1 MRKPDRNR
9 LICGLAAALGVLA
22 ALAGGAGARE
32 EGARLVSSSSGAVAF
47 EVSVPAP
54 VLVPGPGG
62 TVRVVLEGYGTF
74 SPPGAVELPGTTF
87 RVAVP
92 SGGEPRVSWTVL
104 EEEPLGSLI
113 LARVAGER
121 LIEGANGVPSSEQY
135 YPPDP
140 WAAGGAPSLVEV
152 RRPSFMGRQRVLPIR
167 VNPLILEG
175 GGARLIR
182 KLSVTVSFGA
192 SPAPAGADAFGEAP
206 LSGAWKRLYGEL
218 LVNPDDAERLRK
230 PLDRTPRLS
239 AAAEAGKRLKLR
251 IPETGVYYMRADSLI
266 AAGLSTGLA
275 TGELALRK
283 YYYDETQP
291 GFERTVEAPVFVVED
306 AGGAPGVFDGG
317 DRLFFYALGLKDDA
331 DALDTNALFAAD
343 NVLWLEEEVAGAIM
357 PLIPPGPPGATDTVR
372 QFTATMKYRTDTWY
386 MKNAVPGT
394 FDFYY
399 ATKPLARD
407 AALPF
412 TLNHPASTGTFSI
425 TIRLQGNDP
434 SSASH
439 TVSFSVRNST
449 GTHLLGSGG
458 FFSKEARTYTYT
470 GLSVSWLVDGQNEL
484 VIACNADYMY
494 LVNDFTVT
502 YAAGFFASGDA
513 LEFAVNPLVDYAVIP
528 ISGFTTNSGFL
539 VDITNPRSPSYR
551 ALGSSDFSPAD
562 GGYRLAV
569 TVGESMTARRFVAIA
584 GGGANRLAVRS
595 VSTDAPSNLRETAG
609 SFQALVISHRDFM
622 TTLSTE
628 YAVWRRSQGYRV
640 LLADVEDV
648 FDEFNGGLPH
658 ADAIKRFVKY
668 GFDHWGVEHVL
679 LVGDASEDHKR
690 VLYGPDP
697 ATQGSPPDYVPSFTY
712 STSVSGSYDDEV
724 IYSDRYYAFLDETVP
739 VNAGAA
745 PAPMLP
751 GGYPDVFIGRLPV
764 GRDVELRAII
774 YKMKRMET
782 PETDDAWRRRLVLFS
797 DDEWSGRG
805 NDYMYHAYEG
815 EFEWSTDT
823 CAAYVERSLPG
834 GFDIERLHLRL
845 YTDPIHPDESE
856 RGPAVLTKATNE
868 TRRTFTPALNRELNK
883 GCLWYMFQGHG
894 NRAVLTTES
903 AYSLGWYMDPDSLRT
918 YTPFIFVGVGCHI
931 SDFAIR
937 AEYNTFGETGPNG
950 DCMSEQLLFKSG
962 AGAVA
967 TYASAGFEYLSQN
980 AVLVEQLHRT
990 IFQAPPADSIGPR
1003 NEYTGAHWVFGE
1015 AIAKAEI
1022 EQIDHTSYGTDQ
1034 VFRYCVLGD
1043 PMLRIDPG
1051 PPLMRLEADSA
1062 GEYTIVSPGD
1072 TLRARGGTNL
1082 IKLRLTVSD
1091 VVAIGRIT
1099 LRVNGED
1106 STASM
1111 RITPLVDAD
1120 KTYARSYRAE
1130 YDFEI
1135 DPNDES
1141 LLFQVFSP
1149 DGREVGRFDFPIYT
1163 SVQAFYNDFSYEIGP
1178 AAESPP
1184 SGTFIVTA
1192 EFPSYLAEPP
1202 ALSIDGELRPDI
1214 VFAVDDPARA
1224 LRWKAAFQATLESG
1238 LHTFTV
1244 HAGDNFSRDI
1254 SFTVTGNDLVA
1265 EAFNIPNPFGS
1276 ETNIVYSL
1284 NLSVES
1290 VTIDIYN
1297 VSGVL
1302 IRSLKPPPGGLGP
1315 ATFAR
1320 PHSVLWDGRDL
1331 AGDRVANGTYIYVI
1345 HIRRGGQDIDI
1356 EGKSVKLE

>member
-1 MRKPDRNR
+1 MRKRDRSR
-9 LICGLAAALGVLA
+9 LVCGFATALGVLA
-22 ALAGGAGARE
+22 VLAGGTGARE
-32 EGARLVSSSSGAVAF
+32 RGERLVSSTAGAVTF
-47 EVSVPAP
+47 EVVVPGPA
-54 VLVPGPGG
+54 LVPGPGG
-62 TVRVVLEGYGTF
+62 TVRVALEGYGTF

-92 SGGEPRVSWTVL
+92 PGGEPRVSWTVL
-104 EEEPLGSLI
+104 EEELLGSLN
-113 LARVAGER
+113 LVRVPGER
-121 LIEGANGVPSSEQY
+121 LIEGANGVPSSERY

-140 WAAGGAPSLVEV
+140 WASGGAPALVEV
-152 RRPSFMGRQRVLPIR
+152 RPASFMGRQRVLPVR
-167 VNPLILEG
+167 VNPLVVDA
-175 GGARLIR
+175 GGARLVR
-182 KLSVTVSFGA
+182 KLTVTVSFGA
-192 SPAPAGADAFGEAP
+192 PSAPAGAEAFGEAP

-218 LVNPDDAERLRK
+218 LVNPGDVERLRK
-230 PLDRTPRLS
+230 PLDRVPRLS
-239 AAAEAGKRLKLR
+239 AAAAAGKRLKLR
-251 IPETGVYYMRADSLI
+251 IPDTGVYYMRADSLI
-266 AAGLSTGLA
+266 AGGLSTGLS
-275 TGELALRK
+275 TGEIALRQR
-283 YYYDETQP
+283 YYDESQP
-291 GFERTVEAPVFVVED
+291 DLERTVEVPVFVVDE
-306 AGGAPGVFDGG
+306 AGTAPGVFDGS
-317 DRLFFYALGLKDDA
+317 DRIFFCALGIKDDA
-331 DALDTNALFAAD
+331 DARDTNALFAAD
-343 NVLWLEEEVAGAIM
+343 DVVWLDEEVAGSIM
-357 PLIPPGPPGATDTVR
+357 PVVPPPPPGATDTLR

-399 ATKPLARD
+399 ATKPLVRD
-407 AALPF
+407 AAVPF
-412 TLNHPASTGTFSI
+412 ALNHPASTGTFSI
-425 TIRLQGNDP
+425 TVRLQGNDP
-434 SSASH
+434 LSASH

-458 FFSKEARTYTYT
+458 FYSKEARTYTYT
-470 GLSVSWLVDGQNEL
+470 GLPVSWLVDGQNEL
-484 VIACNADYMY
+484 VIVCDADYMY

-502 YAAGFFASGDA
+502 YAAGLVASGDA
-513 LEFAVNPLVDYAVIP
+513 LEFTVNPVVDYTVIP

-551 ALGSSDFSPAD
+551 VLGPSDFAPAG
-562 GGYRLAV
+562 GGYRLV
-569 TVGESMTARRFVAIA
+569 ITVSESMTARRFVAIA
-584 GGGANRLAVRS
+584 GGGASRLAVRS

-609 SFQALVISHRDFM
+609 SYQALVISHRDFM
-622 TTLSTE
+622 TRSAE
-628 YAVWRRSQGYRV
+628 YAAWRRSQGYRV

-648 FDEFNGGLPH
+648 FDEFNGGLSH

-668 GFDHWGVEHVL
+668 GLDHWGVEHVL

-712 STSVSGSYDDEV
+712 STSVSGTYDDEV
-724 IYSDRYYAFLDETVP
+724 IYSDRYYAFLDETIP
-739 VNAGAA
+739 VSSGAA

-751 GGYPDVFIGRLPV
+751 GGYPDVFVGRLPV

-774 YKMKRMET
+774 NKMNRMEEPQT
-782 PETDDAWRRRLVLFS
+782 SDAWRRRLVLFA
-797 DDEWSGRG
+797 DDAWSGRG
-805 NDYMYHAYEG
+805 NDYMYHSYEG

-834 GFDIERLHLRL
+834 GFDIERLYLRL
-845 YTDPIHPDESE
+845 YTDPIHQNNSE

-868 TRRTFTPALNRELNK
+868 TRRTFTPALNRELNA

-918 YTPFIFVGVGCHI
+918 YTPFVFVGVGCHI

-937 AEYNTFGETGPNG
+937 AEYNTWGETGPNG

-962 AGAVA
+962 TGAVA
-967 TYASAGFEYLSQN
+967 TYASAGFEYLTQN
-980 AVLVEQLHRT
+980 AVLIEQLHKT
-990 IFQAPPADSIGPR
+990 IFQAPPADSVGPR
-1003 NEYTGAHWVFGE
+1003 NEYTGAHWIFGE
-1015 AIAKAEI
+1015 AIVKAEI
-1022 EQIDHTSYGTDQ
+1022 EQIDNTTYGTDQ

-1062 GEYTIVSPGD
+1062 GVYTVVSPGD

-1091 VVAIGRIT
+1091 VVAIGPIT

-1106 STASM
+1106 STGSM

-1120 KTYARSYRAE
+1120 RTFARSYRAE
-1130 YDFEI
+1130 YDFEV

-1141 LLFQVFSP
+1141 LLFQVFAP
-1149 DGREVGRFDFPIYT
+1149 DGREVGRFDLPILS
-1163 SVQAFYNDFSYEIGP
+1163 SVRLFYNDFSYEIGP
-1178 AAESPP
+1178 DAESPP

-1192 EFPSYLAEPP
+1192 EFPSYLTAPP
-1202 ALSIDGELRPDI
+1202 TLSIDGELRPDV
-1214 VFAVDDPARA
+1214 VFAADDPARP
-1224 LRWKAAFQATLESG
+1224 LRWQATFQTTLESG

-1244 HAGDNFSRDI
+1244 HAGDDFSRDI
-1254 SFTVTGNDLVA
+1254 SFTVTGDDLVA
-1265 EAFNIPNPFGS
+1265 EALAIPNPFS
-1276 ETNIVYSL
+1276 HETNIVYSL
-1284 NLSVES
+1284 NLAVES

-1302 IRSLKPPPGGLGP
+1302 IRSLGAPPGGLGP

-1320 PHSVLWDGRDL
+1320 PHSVLWDGRDR

-1345 HIRRGGQDIDI
+1345 RIRRGDKDIDI